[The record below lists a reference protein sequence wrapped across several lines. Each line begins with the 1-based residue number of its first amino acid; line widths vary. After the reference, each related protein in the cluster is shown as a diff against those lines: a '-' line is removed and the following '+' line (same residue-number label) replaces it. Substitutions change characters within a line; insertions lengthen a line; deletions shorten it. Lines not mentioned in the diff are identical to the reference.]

1 MYVTVSTIQIN
12 KKEVYNM
19 ALTQQQI
26 DEILETCS
34 TQSTTDVEG
43 NEQISLDS
51 LSAIL
56 QDYAEADEEDDVEDD
71 DYDCDEDDDD
81 YDWDDAVSDMY
92 PNSSYEEIEEELG
105 DRFCKD

>member
-34 TQSTTDVEG
+34 TQSTTDTEG

-56 QDYAEADEEDDVEDD
+56 QDYTEADEEDEDIDEED
-71 DYDCDEDDDD
+71 DYDEDD